1 MTLYATKKD
10 LEYLQTLAMSPSVGP
25 PLERESLT
33 RCARTVARVL
43 LREADDTKEIPI
55 EVERGR

>member
-1 MTLYATKKD
+1 MTIYATKAD
-10 LEYLQTLAMSPSVGP
+10 LEYLQNLALSPGVGP
-25 PLERESLT
+25 VIERERLV

-55 EVERGR
+55 EVDRGR